1 MGTVIAV
8 SEDSYG
14 RYFGFEIDSEF
25 LGCVPCDQRGKVTT
39 YRLRYTEDES
49 RNLHHPRATAQL
61 AIEAEHPNHS
71 DKIRVW

>member
-1 MGTVIAV
+1 
-8 SEDSYG
+8 
-14 RYFGFEIDSEF
+14 
-25 LGCVPCDQRGKVTT
+25 VTT